1 MTQSKRYSARIMV
14 DRKEVYLGVY
24 DTVEEA
30 VNARESAEDQYF
42 GDFAQHKY
50 RKETSQM
57 ENGRELSL
65 EIREPEAGN
74 FLKRIEWN
82 REEFKTLVESAMERY
97 NGIAFTEEQMKEAKA
112 ERAELNA
119 LKKAISD
126 KRVQVKNEIMAPYT
140 RFENEVREIT
150 DLIDKPIAEIDR
162 QIKAYEDNRKA
173 EKRESLK
180 RYFDKIAGDLESD
193 GVLSFEKIF
202 DSRYLNATVSL
213 AKAKKDIE
221 SKIERVRADLRTV
234 ESVEDEYKVII
245 RDIYQKTLDIGAAM
259 SEMYRLKDLKRKEE
273 ERKAREAAE
282 KEAEKEF
289 EQKNVENKTER
300 PAAQVEQAVE
310 RPPVETDAASTGV
323 TRNIPPAQDPF
334 INPPKEKRYKASFT
348 VYGSKNQILAV
359 RQFMLENH
367 IEFKKGV
374 K

>member
-1 MTQSKRYSARIMV
+1 M
-14 DRKEVYLGVY
+14 
-24 DTVEEA
+24 
-30 VNARESAEDQYF
+30 
-42 GDFAQHKY
+42 
-50 RKETSQM
+50 ETAK
-57 ENGRELSL
+57 ELSL
-65 EIREPEAGN
+65 VISNPERGK
-74 FLKRIEWN
+74 FLERIEWN

-126 KRVQVKNEIMAPYT
+126 KRVQVKNEILAPYT

-150 DLIDKPIAEIDR
+150 DLIEKPIAEIDR

-202 DSRYLNATVSL
+202 DSRYLNATVSM

-221 SKIERVRADLRTV
+221 SKIERVRADLRTI

-245 RDIYQKTLDIGAAM
+245 LDIYQKTLDIGAAM

-282 KEAEKEF
+282 KEAGKEP
-289 EQKNVENKTER
+289 ERKNAESKTER
-300 PAAQVEQAVE
+300 PAAQVEQAVDR

-348 VYGSKNQILAV
+348 VYGSKDQILAV